1 MELTAISP
9 LDGRYGNKVKQL
21 RTIFSE
27 FGLIRYRVLI
37 EVLDFP
43 LFSMFLK
50 PCSLA
55 FVWKTLYSDL
65 FIFTAYI
72 YFVQVRWI
80 QKLSRLSGVEE
91 VPSFSAGAMSVL
103 EDMVTNFGVLD
114 AAAVKKQECITNHDV
129 KAVEYVLKEKFR
141 AHPELSKVCFPTSFC
156 ENFLWLHFQF
166 ISLPALFSSN
176 MSLPTKLCRNM
187 QTGVG
192 VYSLCLYLRG
202 HQQFSTCSDA
212 TEGST
217 VYCAA
222 CNGSYCWGHS
232 ITCPSAC
239 WGRHVSSYSWPGK
252 LLLPYQVVHVHQT
265 AETDQKRE
273 GKSFFFPSS
282 PEF

>member
-1 MELTAISP
+1 MVDGELGQMEMDSELELMELTAISP

-43 LFSMFLK
+43 LFSMFSKL
-50 PCSLA
+50 CSLA
-55 FVWKTLYSDL
+55 FVRKTLYSDL

-80 QKLSRLSGVEE
+80 QKLSWLSGVEE

-114 AAAVKKQECITNHDV
+114 AAAVKKQERITNHDV

-156 ENFLWLHFQF
+156 ENLLWLHFQF

-217 VYCAA
+217 VYSAA
-222 CNGSYCWGHS
+222 CNGSYC
-232 ITCPSAC
+232 
-239 WGRHVSSYSWPGK
+239 
-252 LLLPYQVVHVHQT
+252 
-265 AETDQKRE
+265 
-273 GKSFFFPSS
+273 
-282 PEF
+282 

>member
-1 MELTAISP
+1 MVDGELGQMEMDSELELMELTAISP

-43 LFSMFLK
+43 LFSMFSK
-50 PCSLA
+50 PRSLA

-80 QKLSRLSGVEE
+80 QKLSQLSGVEE

-114 AAAVKKQECITNHDV
+114 AAAVKKRERITNHDV

-141 AHPELSKVCFPTSFC
+141 AHPELSKVCFHTSFR
-156 ENFLWLHFQF
+156 ENLLWLHFQF

-176 MSLPTKLCRNM
+176 MSLLTKLCRNM

-222 CNGSYCWGHS
+222 CNGSHC
-232 ITCPSAC
+232 
-239 WGRHVSSYSWPGK
+239 
-252 LLLPYQVVHVHQT
+252 
-265 AETDQKRE
+265 
-273 GKSFFFPSS
+273 
-282 PEF
+282 